1 MRFGPSRRE
10 RCLTSAATLTLAA
23 VPVKW
28 HWHWCWRVA
37 EYVSEFNRNLKTS
50 NTLCQSWAAMRCIW
64 SSDMCKGVNFENI
77 YFHKVTVRAFI
88 TKGHRL
94 IHVLESGQS
103 DYAQL
108 HLYSVPQ
115 WIHLTNCLFSI
126 PKNVNVQTSIRK
138 STDLQCCNT
147 SAVWAVE
154 EFFFFSFLKKKKIH
168 CTTQTIVCLIWLWWD
183 MNDLWW
189 SPHPT

>member
-23 VPVKW
+23 IPVKW

-37 EYVSEFNRNLKTS
+37 EYVSKFNRNLKTS

-77 YFHKVTVRAFI
+77 PFPKVTLRAFI

-94 IHVLESGQS
+94 IHVLESGRIMHNYIFIASLNGSILQS
-103 DYAQL
+103 VF
-108 HLYSVPQ
+108 SVYQKMQMSKHPSEKAL
-115 WIHLTNCLFSI
+115 ICSAAG
-126 PKNVNVQTSIRK
+126 
-138 STDLQCCNT
+138 NT
-147 SAVWAVE
+147 SAVWAAE
-154 EFFFFSFLKKKKIH
+154 DFFFSFFKKKIQ
-168 CTTQTIVCLIWLWWD
+168 CTSQTIVCLIWLWWD